1 MRESRDEDKLP
12 PQAGISHVGR
22 RLHLHMLLEHLP
34 VDRRGYGGPRDVAER
49 APATGS
55 AARPHERWAFPL
67 AFLLVNLFL
76 GVIFLGARAAPV
88 ALS

>member
-1 MRESRDEDKLP
+1 VTKTSSLPKLAYLTWVDAFIFTCYSNIFLSIVEDT
-12 PQAGISHVGR
+12 AVHVTWRSGR
-22 RLHLHMLLEHLP
+22 R
-34 VDRRGYGGPRDVAER
+34 
-49 APATGS
+49 ATGS